1 MGASWAWGLQTTQSN
16 QYFFDSEYMN
26 SSMSR
31 PSIVWYIYFS
41 WWLFAWFVLF
51 KLGFIQYNPFLF
63 YVIAVS
69 YITIRYLIQGVL
81 SLMGKN
87 VYPNVRTDSLLTI
100 GAVAMFVD
108 VLPILYLQPHVSIQS
123 TLFGVLVMFVY
134 LLTMSFFGHPVVQQY
149 TPNYFRRALRGKDT
163 SPRRVLSMIFMND

>member
-1 MGASWAWGLQTTQSN
+1 
-16 QYFFDSEYMN
+16 
-26 SSMSR
+26 MSR

-41 WWLFAWFVLF
+41 WWLFAWFIMF
-51 KLGFIQYNPFLF
+51 KLGLIQYNPFLF
-63 YVIAVS
+63 YVITVS

-100 GAVAMFVD
+100 GAVAMLVD
-108 VLPILYLQPHVSIQS
+108 VLPIFYLQPHVSIQS
-123 TLFGVLVMFVY
+123 TLFGVLVIFVY
-134 LLTMSFFGHPVVQQY
+134 LLTMLSFGQPVFQQY

-163 SPRRVLSMIFMND
+163 SPQRVLSLIFMND

>member
-1 MGASWAWGLQTTQSN
+1 
-16 QYFFDSEYMN
+16 
-26 SSMSR
+26 MSR

-51 KLGFIQYNPFLF
+51 KLGLIQYNPFLF
-63 YVIAVS
+63 YVIAVF

-100 GAVAMFVD
+100 GAVAMLVD
-108 VLPILYLQPHVSIQS
+108 VLPIFYLQPHVSIQS

-134 LLTMSFFGHPVVQQY
+134 LLIMLSFGLPVFQQY

-163 SPRRVLSMIFMND
+163 SPRRVLSLIFMND